1 MSNIDNIIAD
11 IENVNQTYDFW
22 IRDENGN
29 IKDDVVC
36 GEVTPF
42 LEELKDYEIDM
53 SQSEIKDMMNF
64 WDSNFDKPKYERN
77 NTYNYNANIDHDID
91 YRIVESGHDGVWFAF
106 MVHRYGDV
114 RGNYTDWAVCKF
126 DNLYEL
132 WELESIRQSKNFN
145 DGDKIERYTADIN
158 IFDECYNVYD
168 NDEGED
174 VGYFYDIEVPEVL
187 EAIAKMRFEME
198 N

>member
-1 MSNIDNIIAD
+1 
-11 IENVNQTYDFW
+11 
-22 IRDENGN
+22 
-29 IKDDVVC
+29 
-36 GEVTPF
+36 
-42 LEELKDYEIDM
+42 M

-77 NTYNYNANIDHDID
+77 NTYNYSANIDHDID

-132 WELESIRQSKNFN
+132 WELESIRQSKNFD

-158 IFDECYNVYD
+158 IFDE
-168 NDEGED
+168 
-174 VGYFYDIEVPEVL
+174 
-187 EAIAKMRFEME
+187 
-198 N
+198 

>member
-1 MSNIDNIIAD
+1 MNNIDNIIAD

-29 IKDDVVC
+29 IKDDVIC
-36 GEVTPF
+36 GEVIPF

-53 SQSEIKDMMNF
+53 SQDEIKDMMNF
-64 WDSNFDKPKYERN
+64 WDSNFNKPKYERN

-114 RGNYTDWAVCKF
+114 RGNILIGQYA
-126 DNLYEL
+126 NLIIYMNFGNL
-132 WELESIRQSKNFN
+132 NLLDSQRILMMAIRLK
-145 DGDKIERYTADIN
+145 DILL
-158 IFDECYNVYD
+158 I
-168 NDEGED
+168 
-174 VGYFYDIEVPEVL
+174 
-187 EAIAKMRFEME
+187 
-198 N
+198 